1 MIHLQPIYDL
11 EKLKKLIGNE
21 KTRHFTK
28 TSIVNA
34 FGLGFSVTEIIDVI
48 LSLEHSNFYKTMP
61 KRGSVT
67 IWQDVYHSTGK
78 GFDLYIK
85 LQEAPENRGVIIN
98 FKQK

>member
-1 MIHLQPIYDL
+1 MNIRPTYDL
-11 EKLKKLIGNE
+11 KKLKKLIANE
-21 KTRHFTK
+21 ETRHFTK

-48 LSLEHSNFYKTMP
+48 LSLENSNFYKTMP
-61 KRGSVT
+61 KRDCVG

-85 LQEAPENRGVIIN
+85 LQETPKNTGVIIN